1 MIQINS
7 DGGARGNPG
16 PGAIGIVVRRENEI
30 LLKFSARVG
39 ENVTNNIAEYEGL
52 LKAIELA
59 RKFDKEAEIFLD
71 SELLVNQLLG
81 KYKVSNPRLM
91 ELFLKVQKAQ
101 DSLEKIKYVHVSRW
115 DKFQLLADELVNRE
129 LDRR

>member
-52 LKAIELA
+52 LKSIELA
-59 RKFDKEAEIFLD
+59 KKFDKEAEIFLD

-81 KYKVSNPRLM
+81 KYKVSNPRLV
-91 ELFLKVQKAQ
+91 ELFLNVQKAQ